1 MSAQPLDAILG
12 AAFPQLFAD
21 VAVPKSPFDDEQH
34 APLTPLDEADAAALT
49 STRLELERNRRRLN
63 DGTPHPIW
71 STKEGSEL

>member
-12 AAFPQLFAD
+12 AAFPRLFAN

-34 APLTPLDEADAAALT
+34 APLAPLNEADAATLAAA
-49 STRLELERNRRRLN
+49 RLELERNRRRLN

-71 STKEGSEL
+71 PAHKGGEL